1 MNLLKWYREMLLIRV
16 FEESVGKLF
25 TQGLAPGT
33 SHLSIGQEACAV
45 GAVSVLDSTDQ
56 VFSTHRG
63 HGHFLAKGGDP
74 MMLMA
79 EILGRS
85 GGYGNGF
92 GGSQHTSYPPIGFI
106 GTNGITGGNIPV
118 ATGAALAT
126 KTLGTGRVVIC
137 FFGDGAS
144 NQGTFHESLNMA
156 SLWKLPIIFFVENN
170 RYAQW
175 TSVTRSTSV
184 ESIATRGIAYN
195 IPGVTVDGMDV
206 NAVYD
211 VTAEAVKLARS
222 GGGPT
227 LIEAETYRLTG
238 HSKSDVKTMM
248 YRPEEEEQVW
258 YQRDPIHLLRDRI
271 LENKFADDVKLDGI
285 DNDVRHI
292 IEEATRQA
300 LDSPIEDLDLA
311 FTGVYADRG
320 A

>member
-1 MNLLKWYREMLLIRV
+1 MVLIRR

-45 GAVSVLDSTDQ
+45 GAISALDPMDQ

-74 MMLMA
+74 ARLMA

-85 GGYGNGF
+85 SGYGSGM

-126 KTLGTGRVVIC
+126 KTLGTGRVVVC

-156 SLWKLPIIFFVENN
+156 SLWKLPIVFFVENN
-170 RYAQW
+170 LYGQW
-175 TSVTRSTSV
+175 TSIARSTSGQ
-184 ESIATRGIAYN
+184 SIAARGAAYD
-195 IPGVTVDGMDV
+195 IPGVAVDGMDV
-206 NAVYD
+206 VGVYD
-211 VTAEAVKLARS
+211 ATAEAVRNARC
-222 GGGPT
+222 GMGPT
-227 LIEAETYRLTG
+227 LVEAQTYRFTG
-238 HSKSDVKTMM
+238 HSKSDVKTTV
-248 YRPEEEEQVW
+248 YRPAEEEQSW
-258 YQRDPIHLLRDRI
+258 RLRDPIPALRAQI
-271 LENKFADDVKLDGI
+271 IANELAD
-285 DNDVRHI
+285 
-292 IEEATRQA
+292 EATIDAVEKSAAQSIDRATEEA
-300 LDSPIEDLDLA
+300 LDSPVSPPDSALD
-311 FTGVYADRG
+311 GVYAGRG
-320 A
+320 T

>member
-1 MNLLKWYREMLLIRV
+1 VDLLKWYREMLLIRV
-16 FEESVGKLF
+16 FEESVGRLF

-45 GAVSVLDSTDQ
+45 GAVSALDSSDQ

-85 GGYGNGF
+85 GGYGKGF

-175 TSVTRSTSV
+175 TSVARSTSV

-195 IPGVTVDGMDV
+195 TPGVTVDGMDV
-206 NAVYD
+206 SAVYA
-211 VTAEAVKLARS
+211 VTTEAVKLARS

-238 HSKSDVKTMM
+238 HSKSDVETTM
-248 YRPEEEEQVW
+248 YRPEKEEQAW

-271 LENKFADDVKLDGI
+271 LNDALADNAELVSI
-285 DNDVRHI
+285 ENDVSDS
-292 IEEATRQA
+292 IEEATQQA
-300 LDSPIEDLDLA
+300 LDSPIEDLNSA
-311 FTGVYADRG
+311 FTGVYANRG